1 MAMQPVSSDDGN
13 CVNSIARAIGEDG
26 VDGVA
31 TGPLEIAAVEFASA
45 FI

>member
-1 MAMQPVSSDDGN
+1 MAMQPVSSNDGN
-13 CVNSIARAIGEDG
+13 RVNSIARAIGEDG
-26 VDGVA
+26 VGGVA